1 MSQSKYTYCFVGVD
15 SEAAEGR
22 SVGTGVENEPAYVHV
37 IDGLGA
43 VVHDCSPEAY
53 DTDDREQAEE
63 WVTQHNHTIER
74 AASEFG
80 SVLPMT
86 FDTIFESESG
96 VREFLATYDD
106 QITTRLSI
114 LAGTEEYGVR
124 IYCQEELL
132 VDGAEASTD
141 TGETGGLEYFEEMK
155 REEQRKAEI
164 AESMK
169 DRFQEYFRRI
179 NAVVD
184 EITEGDLEDDDDR
197 GRNVLTASCL
207 VDEEHTSGLKNEL
220 GEINDEEGVEVV
232 FTGPWLPYT
241 FVGSLGEEAPEG

>member
-15 SEAAEGR
+15 SEAAEGQ

-37 IDGLGA
+37 VDGLGA
-43 VVHDCSPEAY
+43 VVHDCPPEAY
-53 DTDDREQAEE
+53 DTDEREQAEE
-63 WVTQHNHTIER
+63 WVTQHNNTIER

-86 FDTIFESESG
+86 FDTIFESEEG
-96 VREFLATYDD
+96 VRDFLTTYDD
-106 QITTRLSI
+106 QIRTRLEL
-114 LAGTEEYGVR
+114 LAGTEEYGIR
-124 IYCQEELL
+124 IYCEEELL
-132 VDGAEASTD
+132 IDGTKASAD
-141 TGETGGLEYFEEMK
+141 AGGTGGMEYFEEMK
-155 REEQRKAEI
+155 QEEQRKAEM

-169 DRFQEYFRRI
+169 ERFQEYFQRI

-184 EITEGDLEDDDDR
+184 EITEGDLDDEDDR

-207 VDEEHTSGLKNEL
+207 VDETATDGLKSEL
-220 GEINDEEGVEVV
+220 GEIDDKEGVEVV

-241 FVGSLGEEAPEG
+241 FVGSLGEEAPEA